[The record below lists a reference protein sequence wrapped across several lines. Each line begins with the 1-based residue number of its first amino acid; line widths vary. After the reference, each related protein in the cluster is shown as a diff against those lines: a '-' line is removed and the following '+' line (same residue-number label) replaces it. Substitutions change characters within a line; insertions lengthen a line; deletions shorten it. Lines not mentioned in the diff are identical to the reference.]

1 MSIADR
7 IEKKLTKELTPTHL
21 KIIDESALHA
31 GHVGARP
38 EGETHFR
45 IKISSLEFYG
55 KTRLEKQR
63 RIYSILK
70 EELDGPVHAL
80 SIEAE

>member
-7 IEKKLTKELTPTHL
+7 IQKKLTKELIPTHL

-45 IKISSLEFYG
+45 IEISSSEFSG
-55 KTRLEKQR
+55 KTRVEKQR
-63 RIYSILK
+63 RIYNILK

-80 SIEAE
+80 SIEAK